1 MAIRTL
7 FNPEHPEKYKGD
19 LPIEVKSLWELDFA
33 KYCDRHPDVMQWT
46 YEPTKIPYHDPI
58 SGRQKIYIPDFLV
71 TFITRGRQAT
81 TKLIEIKP
89 QGQAWY
95 EQSRNSK
102 DALLTLKNDAKWKAA
117 TNWALRRGVDFIIM
131 TEADMY
137 KGADN
142 VPARKNPLRPERILA
157 QVKKAD
163 PKKPGRAAKKAQKKR
178 NPSTRSRGSMV
189 KRAARVSTVKKVGK
203 ARRV

>member
-1 MAIRTL
+1 MAIRTTYSP
-7 FNPEHPEKYKGD
+7 NHPEKYKGD
-19 LPIEVKSLWELDFA
+19 LPIELKSLWELDFA
-33 KYCDRHPDVMQWT
+33 KYCDQHPDVMQWT

-58 SGRQKIYIPDFLV
+58 SNRQKIYIPDFLV
-71 TFITRGRQAT
+71 TFITKSRQAV

-95 EQSRNSK
+95 EQSRTSK

-117 TNWALRRGVDFIIM
+117 QNWAMRRGIDFIIM

-137 KGADN
+137 TGAAN
-142 VPARKNPLRPERILA
+142 IPARKNPLRPERILA

-163 PKKPGRAAKKAQKKR
+163 PKKPRKAAKKAQKKR
-178 NPSTRSRGSMV
+178 DPGLRSRGSMV
-189 KRAARVSTVKKVGK
+189 KRAARVSTVRKVRK